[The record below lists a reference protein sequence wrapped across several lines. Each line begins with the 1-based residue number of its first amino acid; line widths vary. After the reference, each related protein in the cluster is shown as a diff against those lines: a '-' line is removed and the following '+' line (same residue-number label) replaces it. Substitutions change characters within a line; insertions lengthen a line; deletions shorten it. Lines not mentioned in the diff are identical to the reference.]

1 MNDTYECSY
10 VEVLE
15 ILKHIPKEEHDKIP
29 KELIEFF
36 EKNKDK
42 SYQYT
47 YNLASP
53 KTLRKTDAIIVNLY
67 KDYIANDDEKKQIEK
82 RLMEN
87 YEKAESEKR
96 KKYNP
101 DDLFKK
107 KI

>member
-15 ILKHIPKEEHDKIP
+15 ILKHIPKEEYDKIP

-42 SYQYT
+42 SYQYI
-47 YNLASP
+47 YNPVSP
-53 KTLRKTDAIIVNLY
+53 KTLIKTDAIIVSLY
-67 KDYIANDDEKKQIEK
+67 KDYIASDNEKKHIEK

-96 KKYNP
+96 KQYNP

-107 KI
+107 K